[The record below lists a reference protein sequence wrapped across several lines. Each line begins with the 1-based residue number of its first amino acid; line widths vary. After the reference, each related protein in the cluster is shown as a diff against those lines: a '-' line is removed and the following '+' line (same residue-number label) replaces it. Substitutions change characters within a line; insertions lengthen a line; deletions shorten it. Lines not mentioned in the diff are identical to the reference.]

1 MTFKHKK
8 LNTSSLENAVNS
20 GSAVLVIT
28 CLLDHRLCY
37 LEKTAENNLAYDTF
51 YPSFNPIKSVTQRDV
66 KAEKAG
72 REAFQKVNKD
82 YERAKAQ
89 LDATCRGQYAGALGG
104 KPLVEIFDEIDKLQ
118 EQTEDLF
125 EKSLE
130 LAQKY
135 GKAANKT
142 VGARLSIITP
152 DGKALAWACASCF
165 NAGISGSSRRTRQQK
180 HTGRVSLW
188 HLIAI
193 LANLETGQLETVVG
207 NEASAKKLGK
217 NQYNT
222 LSKEGQSRTQKLYDK
237 RPLSFL
243 RTTGEEYKRWEK
255 DNHVFSGLS
264 KAQKLQRYGAPI
276 NNLKCYYVPDPRIA

>member
-1 MTFKHKK
+1 MTFKYKK

-20 GSAVLVIT
+20 GSAVLVVT
-28 CLLDHRLCY
+28 CLLGHRLCY

-51 YPSFNPIKSVTQRDV
+51 YPSFNPIKSVTQQNT
-66 KAEKAG
+66 KAEKAA
-72 REAFQKVNKD
+72 RAAFQKANKD
-82 YERAKAQ
+82 YEQAQAQ
-89 LDATCRGQYAGALGG
+89 LEATCRGEYADALGG
-104 KPLVEIFDEIDKLQ
+104 KPLVEKLDEIGKLR
-118 EQTEDLF
+118 EQSEELF

-130 LAQKY
+130 LAQLY
-135 GKAANKT
+135 GKVANK
-142 VGARLSIITP
+142 VIGARLSIITP

-165 NAGISGSSRRTRQQK
+165 NAGISGSSRRARQQK

-193 LANLETGQLETVVG
+193 LANLEAGQFETVVG

-217 NQYNT
+217 NKYNT

-237 RPLSFL
+237 RPLFFL
-243 RTTGEEYKRWEK
+243 IRTGEEYKRWEK

-264 KAQKLQRYGAPI
+264 KAQKQQRYDAPI
-276 NNLKCYYVPDPRIA
+276 NNLKCYYVPDPRIT